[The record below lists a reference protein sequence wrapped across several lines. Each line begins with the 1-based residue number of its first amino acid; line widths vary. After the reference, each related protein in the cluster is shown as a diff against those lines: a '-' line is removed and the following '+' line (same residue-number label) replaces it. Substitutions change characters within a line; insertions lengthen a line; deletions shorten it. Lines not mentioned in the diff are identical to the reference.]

1 MTVDSLPASASWRH
15 VQAREGFESTF
26 FRPQRS
32 GYRIEGHTT
41 AVEQGE
47 VWAVRY
53 AISLD
58 ERWITRGARI
68 WGWAVSGEYETTLDA
83 DGLGHWEVDGKP
95 RPEINGCFDVDLESS
110 ACTNMIPMRR
120 LELRVGQT
128 AKAPA
133 AYVRACDVRVER
145 LEQTYT
151 RLRDDG
157 STQRYR
163 YRSPGFAFESVLVYD
178 ASGVTLDYPGIAT
191 RAT

>member
-1 MTVDSLPASASWRH
+1 MTVDRLPASASWRH

-26 FRPQRS
+26 FRPQPS
-32 GYRIEGHTT
+32 GYSIEGHTT

-58 ERWITRGARI
+58 DRWITRGARI
-68 WGWAVSGEYETTLDA
+68 WGWAVGGERETRLDA
-83 DGLGHWEVDGKP
+83 DGLGHWEVDGTP
-95 RPEINGCFDVDLESS
+95 RPEIDGCLDVDLESS
-110 ACTNMIPMRR
+110 ACTNMIPLRR

-128 AKAPA
+128 ARAPA
-133 AYVRACDVRVER
+133 AYVRARDVRVER

-157 STQRYR
+157 STQRYQ
-163 YRSPGFAFESVLVYD
+163 YRAPGFDFESVLVYD
-178 ASGVTLDYPGIAT
+178 ACGVTLDYPGIAT